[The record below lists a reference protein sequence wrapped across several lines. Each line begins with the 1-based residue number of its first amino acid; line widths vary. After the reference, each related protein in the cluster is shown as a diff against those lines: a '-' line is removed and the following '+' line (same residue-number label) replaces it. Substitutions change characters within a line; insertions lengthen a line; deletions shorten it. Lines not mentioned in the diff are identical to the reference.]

1 MHRSLRPRCRYPAQL
16 YSPAAISGTTS
27 YSAARGISPSHISLR
42 RSHRTSL
49 GALAAVPSAVRD
61 TWRHTMADRAASSRL
76 SLGINRRHA
85 HSPAHQLRAQHAP
98 SPPRSLFKKSLGVI
112 VWIPKLAM
120 AEMVRQGR
128 RPGWLQRGWRD
139 SRRLSSRLARGGD
152 GRGERGLSTSFPCW
166 IAAQPP
172 GGAGVGGEAKEG
184 RVVDAQS
191 WRWRR
196 SAVMTRRPC
205 QT

>member
-1 MHRSLRPRCRYPAQL
+1 MVTPPKSPRPPTSPCPFSLLLPT
-16 YSPAAISGTTS
+16 GTTS
-27 YSAARGISPSHISLR
+27 PRFFYHCEIQVETGHPSVGRVQVPCATAGMPSR
-42 RSHRTSL
+42 
-49 GALAAVPSAVRD
+49 ALKLPF
-61 TWRHTMADRAASSRL
+61 M
-76 SLGINRRHA
+76 
-85 HSPAHQLRAQHAP
+85 
-98 SPPRSLFKKSLGVI
+98 SLFKKSLGVI